1 MTPPVTPGSADPFA
15 DYYAEESLR
24 ESTVARFSATK
35 DAVLRVL
42 RHAGLADRGLEVADI
57 GCGAGTQAILW
68 AGDGHRVCGID
79 VNETLIGLAR
89 KRALEAGLAVH
100 FECASAVKLPWASG
114 SMDVCLLPELLEH
127 VADWR
132 SCLSEAV
139 RVLKPRGLLYLSTTN
154 RLCPLQQEFDLPMY
168 SWYPGWLK
176 RRYERLAV
184 TTRPELVNHA
194 KFPAVNWFDFYGL
207 RRTPALRGFR
217 CLDRFDVAA
226 LGEHRMPARALL
238 TAIRILPPV
247 RWLAHAATSY
257 TVIFAVGGPAG
268 AGDGAQA

>member
-1 MTPPVTPGSADPFA
+1 MTPPVTRGSADPFA
-15 DYYAEESLR
+15 DYYAEQSLS
-24 ESTVARFSATK
+24 ESTLIRFSSTR

-42 RHAGLADRGLEVADI
+42 RHAGLADSGLEVADV

-68 AGDGHRVCGID
+68 ARDGHRVHGID
-79 VNETLIGLAR
+79 VNETLVGLAR
-89 KRALEAGLAVH
+89 KRAAEAGLDIH
-100 FECASAVKLPWASG
+100 FDCASAVKLPWQSG

-127 VADWR
+127 VADWQT
-132 SCLSEAV
+132 CLSEAV

-154 RLCPLQQEFDLPMY
+154 RLCPVQQEFDLPMY
-168 SWYPGWLK
+168 AWYPGWLK

-207 RRTPALRGFR
+207 RRAPALRGFR

-226 LGEHRMPARALL
+226 LGTHGPAARIALA
-238 TAIRILPPV
+238 AIRRLAPL
-247 RWLAHAATSY
+247 RWLAHVATSY
-257 TVIFAVGGPAG
+257 TVIFAVGAPPATP
-268 AGDGAQA
+268 ARAP